1 MPLYEYQ
8 CRACDARFEAYVRAF
23 AEPVRCPACQ
33 AGTVEKL
40 LSTFAMASSG
50 PSAAG
55 ARSAGG
61 GCGCG
66 RGGCGC
72 H

>member
-1 MPLYEYQ
+1 MPLYEYL
-8 CRACDARFEAYVRAF
+8 CRECDTKFEAYVRAF
-23 AEPVRCPACQ
+23 AETVRCPACH
-33 AGTVEKL
+33 AGAVEKQ
-40 LSTFAMASSG
+40 LSTFAMAFSG
-50 PSAAG
+50 GAAAG
-55 ARSAGG
+55 GSPAGG